1 MKAINRLDRRLEELY
16 QNVEKVRLGKMTSSS
31 TELLASDEEGKEGEI
46 TEVDKPVVASAK
58 TTTYTIRKGDTLA
71 GIAQKHGITMDQ
83 LMQAN
88 NIKNTNYKL
97 VPGKKLTIPIKDASP
112 KVTKTKATRKT
123 KKKPRRRRR

>member
-1 MKAINRLDRRLEELY
+1 
-16 QNVEKVRLGKMTSSS
+16 QNVEKVRLGKMTSASG
-31 TELLASDEEGKEGEI
+31 ELLASDGEGKEGET
-46 TEVDKPVVASAK
+46 TEVDKHVVASAK

-97 VPGKKLTIPIKDASP
+97 VPGKKLTIPVKDASS

>member
-1 MKAINRLDRRLEELY
+1 
-16 QNVEKVRLGKMTSSS
+16 
-31 TELLASDEEGKEGEI
+31 
-46 TEVDKPVVASAK
+46 
-58 TTTYTIRKGDTLA
+58 
-71 GIAQKHGITMDQ
+71 MDQ

>member
-1 MKAINRLDRRLEELY
+1 
-16 QNVEKVRLGKMTSSS
+16 
-31 TELLASDEEGKEGEI
+31 
-46 TEVDKPVVASAK
+46 
-58 TTTYTIRKGDTLA
+58 
-71 GIAQKHGITMDQ
+71 MDQ

-97 VPGKKLTIPIKDASP
+97 VPGKKLTIPVKDASS